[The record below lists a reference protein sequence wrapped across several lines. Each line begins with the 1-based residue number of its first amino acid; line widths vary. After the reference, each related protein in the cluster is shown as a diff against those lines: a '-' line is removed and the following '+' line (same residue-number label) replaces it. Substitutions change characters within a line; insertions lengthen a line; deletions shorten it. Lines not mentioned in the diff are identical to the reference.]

1 MEMIE
6 GGRMN
11 QRNCGISGA
20 CIAVGVIANFFSYVC
35 GWKVAAACAGMALTG
50 NCF

>member
-11 QRNCGISGA
+11 QRNCEIAGA
-20 CIAVGVIANFFSYVC
+20 CIAVGVIAGFFKLWVR
-35 GWKVAAACAGMALTG
+35 
-50 NCF
+50 F